1 MSAWGNDED
10 IRTLPPGPAW
20 LSGLLVFV
28 ALALMMTLVEHINRI
43 ERDRALEFL
52 HSELVDQAAAMRSS
66 LEAELNASL
75 FIASGLVGYIAA
87 YDDWLEHDRV
97 MTALEVIH
105 GNARHVRNVAMAP
118 DNVIVYMYPTEGNEE
133 AIGLDYRQLEAQW
146 PAVEQAMTARQSV
159 LAGPVDLVQG
169 GRGLIN
175 RTPVFLQD
183 GRYWGLLSV
192 VIDSDS
198 LFADVGFDQHDS
210 TMFALRS
217 GSDGAETDALIR
229 GQQAVFEVEPQ
240 VVLNIPVPGGRW
252 ELGVAPVAGWDSA
265 WAHLN
270 WYRFGGHLAA
280 LLVALLLF
288 LVLSERRRIA
298 RMALHDQL
306 TGLANRRHFN
316 RYLRCQMRE
325 SSRLG
330 QSFALLYIDLDGFK
344 VINDRYGHGRGDQ
357 ILIMLSERMMKGLK
371 SGAFLARIGGD
382 EFVVVMPGVDRSED
396 ARRYI
401 RPLVDGLR
409 EPIPGLSDHS
419 NLDATVGVAVFPQ
432 DAVTAEDL
440 VLSADADMY
449 QVKRD
454 KREHKREPVDEGLE
468 QAP

>member
-10 IRTLPPGPAW
+10 IQTLPPGPAW
-20 LSGLLVFV
+20 LSVSLVLV
-28 ALALMMTLVEHINRI
+28 ALALMMILVEHIHRI
-43 ERDRALEFL
+43 ERDRALEIL

-118 DNVIVYMYPTEGNEE
+118 DNVIVYMYPVEGNEE
-133 AIGLDYRQLEAQW
+133 AIGLDYRELESQW
-146 PAVEQAMTARQSV
+146 PAVEKAMRARHSV

-198 LFADVGFDQHDS
+198 LFADIGFDHHGS

-217 GSDGAETDALIR
+217 RNDGAETDVLIR
-229 GQQAVFEVEPQ
+229 GRQTVFEVEPQ
-240 VVLNIPVPGGRW
+240 VVLKIPVPGGVW

-270 WYRFGGHLAA
+270 WYRFGGHLVA

-288 LVLSERRRIA
+288 LVLCERRRIA
-298 RMALHDQL
+298 GMALRDQL

-316 RYLRCQMRE
+316 RYLRRQIRE

-344 VINDRYGHGRGDQ
+344 VINDHHGHGRGDQ
-357 ILIMLSERMMKGLK
+357 ILIMLSQRMMKGLK

-382 EFVVVMPGVDRSED
+382 EFVVVMPGVDNSED
-396 ARRYI
+396 ARQHI
-401 RPLVDGLR
+401 QPLVDGLR
-409 EPIPGLSDHS
+409 QPLPGLPEHS
-419 NLDATVGVAVFPQ
+419 SLDATVGVAIFPR
-432 DAVTAEDL
+432 DAVSAEDL

-449 QVKRD
+449 QAKRN
-454 KREHKREPVDEGLE
+454 KRKRIRESVDEGVQ